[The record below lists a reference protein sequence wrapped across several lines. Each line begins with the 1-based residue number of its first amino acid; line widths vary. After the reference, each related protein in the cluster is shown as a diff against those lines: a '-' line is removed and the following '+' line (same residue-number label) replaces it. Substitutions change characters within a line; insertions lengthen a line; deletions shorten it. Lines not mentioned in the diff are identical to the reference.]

1 MASSCVRVLNIP
13 HEKAYELS
21 MFAKYESFSVLGT
34 WSRKECLVLGEKLR
48 EIGVECRVVPHD
60 TKCDDAEDY
69 LEPDPSLDFDSEWDS
84 REFSPD
90 LDWGEHGTDLL
101 SLNLH
106 I

>member
-1 MASSCVRVLNIP
+1 
-13 HEKAYELS
+13 